1 MTISE
6 EAKQLQ
12 LESDPNVTEL
22 RQTLVRTQKELSKAK
37 QRTEELE
44 IGRAHV

>member
-12 LESDPNVTEL
+12 LESDPNIAEL
-22 RQTLVRTQKELSKAK
+22 RQTLVRTQK
-37 QRTEELE
+37 
-44 IGRAHV
+44 